1 MTDVNAEAE
10 RLMEA
15 AAAYL
20 DLPVEEAYRAGIK
33 MHLVAARTIA
43 EHVLAFQLDDDAEP
57 APVYTP

>member
-1 MTDVNAEAE
+1 MKDVSAEAE

-20 DLPVEEAYRAGIK
+20 DLPVEDAYRAGIR
-33 MHLVAARTIA
+33 MHLVAARGMADLVLNFEIEDEA
-43 EHVLAFQLDDDAEP
+43 EQ

>member
-1 MTDVNAEAE
+1 MKDVNAEAE

-33 MHLVAARTIA
+33 MHLVAARNIA
-43 EHVLAFQLDDDAEP
+43 ELVLTFELEDDAEP
-57 APVYTP
+57 APVYAP